1 MADANV
7 MKNTIVLEGEAE
19 YKKALGDINSRLR
32 ESKSA
37 MKAAAA
43 EYDAAGDSMQAMYRY
58 GDSLE
63 RTMESQNAA
72 LGLMSEHLDR
82 VEACYGKNSREANE
96 LRTKINNMRTELA
109 KTQTQMRQFESSMDA
124 ASDAGD
130 DLKAGMDA
138 GSAGLEQV
146 GEAAGRANED
156 VQELSQSIAD
166 MMGKKIID
174 FAVGKEALTT
184 LSDGLKWAM
193 GEAMNGI
200 ADQNKTQAITNTDA
214 ETAAMLV
221 RVQDAVKRQ
230 FAQYINDD
238 QARGLIGDLW
248 TGMGKAG
255 YTPTE
260 EEMTRLAPQIFG
272 VSQAKGIDTG
282 TLINSAQTLTTEFG
296 EGWQRSFDLLD
307 TLGAATV
314 GHAQEA
320 ISAMGTY
327 SEVFRQAGYDAD
339 DMFSIMISGAQEF
352 GVENLGDLGK
362 NLATFEK
369 NLTGG
374 SKEVD
379 KALKALG
386 VEITDLPGKF
396 QEGGEAAQKA
406 FSEIL
411 TRILSIED
419 KGKQA
424 DIAKAF
430 FGDMNWTKN
439 GADMAQLF
447 LQGFNTEMDVS
458 GQAQRTAQLWGD
470 TLDNNLAGLGE
481 RMNQQ
486 VGSILEK
493 PANMLNEFLKNVNRK
508 TDEAGGN
515 VVKGVTDAVSEGVE
529 TALTVNPNITSHS
542 GIAAGEAWGAG
553 YTSSVLERLRAM
565 RATVVVEAPS
575 IDDLLEKRSQAAGE
589 GNEELVAEL
598 DTQIESAASQAIES
612 AKEGKTLTIDE
623 LFAAR
628 SQAAGEGNE
637 ELVAEL
643 DAQIEAAI
651 AAITPTA
658 EEGGSQAGDTLGGS
672 AVTGLTDGMDG
683 MPGAAQDTV
692 DATVSALNAGK
703 SGAYDAGYA
712 TGKAFESGYNDAL
725 DRHSPSRVMRE
736 AAQDTVSPLFDE
748 FEQDRA
754 RLYEAAAGLA
764 QAVSEGYGDSAALR
778 AQAPAGDAQEP
789 GAGISAGVLAE
800 AVRQALGG
808 AGVYLDGQRVGE
820 LTAPGVSAGIAR
832 SAAATVRGRSAR
844 TKGW

>member
-1 MADANV
+1 MSDKNTV
-7 MKNTIVLEGEAE
+7 KNTIVLEGESE
-19 YKKALGDINSRLR
+19 YKKALGDINSKLR

-82 VEACYGKNSREANE
+82 VEACYGKNSREANK

-109 KTQTQMRQFESSMDA
+109 KTQIQMRQFENSMDA
-124 ASDAGD
+124 AAETGD

-248 TGMGKAG
+248 TGMAKAG

-282 TLINSAQTLTTEFG
+282 TLINAAQTLTTEFG

-447 LQGFNTEMDVS
+447 LQGFNTEMDVG

-486 VGSILEK
+486 VGTILEK
-493 PANMLNEFLKNVNRK
+493 PANMLNEFLKDVNRK
-508 TDEAGGN
+508 TDEAGGD
-515 VVKGVTDAVSEGVE
+515 VVKGVTGAVSEGVE
-529 TALTVNPNITSHS
+529 TALTVNPNITSRS

-553 YTSSVLERLRAM
+553 YASSVLERLRAM

-658 EEGGSQAGDTLGGS
+658 EEGGRQAGDTLGGS
-672 AVTGLTDGMDG
+672 AVTGLTEGLEGMT
-683 MPGAAQDTV
+683 GASADTV
-692 DATVSALNAGK
+692 NTTVATLYGGAPRSYSAGK
-703 SGAYDAGYA
+703 ALAAAFVRGY
-712 TGKAFESGYNDAL
+712 KNELRQS
-725 DRHSPSRVMRE
+725 SPSRVMRE

-748 FEQDRA
+748 FERDRA

-778 AQAPAGDAQEP
+778 AQAPQ
-789 GAGISAGVLAE
+789 
-800 AVRQALGG
+800 GG
-808 AGVYLDGQRVGE
+808 AQAAGGASVETMAQAMQKAMSGMAFELDGNRFAVLIE
-820 LTAPGVSAGIAR
+820 PGVSRATAQRAVATVKGQGTAAR
-832 SAAATVRGRSAR
+832 S
-844 TKGW
+844 W

>member
-1 MADANV
+1 MGETISN
-7 MKNTIVLEGEAE
+7 KIVLEGEAE

-32 ESKSA
+32 ENKSA

-43 EYDAAGDSMQAMYRY
+43 EYDAAGNSMEAMYRY

-63 RTMESQNAA
+63 RTMQTQNEA

-96 LRTKINNMRTELA
+96 LRTKINNMRVELS

-124 ASDAGD
+124 AAETGD

-166 MMGKKIID
+166 TMGKKIID
-174 FAVGKEALTT
+174 FAIGKEVLTT

-193 GEAMNGI
+193 GEAIDGI
-200 ADQNKTQAITNTDA
+200 EDQNKTRAITNTDA

-230 FAQYINDD
+230 FAQYITDD
-238 QARGLIGDLW
+238 LARGLIGDLW
-248 TGMGKAG
+248 TGMGING

-260 EEMTRLAPQIFG
+260 EEMARLAPQIYG
-272 VSQAKGIDTG
+272 VSLAKGIDTT
-282 TLINSAQTLTTEFG
+282 TLINSAQTLKTEFG

-327 SEVFRQAGYDAD
+327 SEAFKQAGYDAD

-352 GVENLGDLGK
+352 GVEKLGDIGK

-369 NLTGG
+369 NLTSG
-374 SKEVD
+374 SEEVE
-379 KALKALG
+379 KALKQLDLQ
-386 VEITDLPGKF
+386 TLDLPGKF
-396 QEGGEAAQKA
+396 QEGGEAAEVA
-406 FSEIL
+406 FSLIL
-411 TRILSIED
+411 TQILSIED
-419 KGKQA
+419 KAKQA

-458 GQAQRTAQLWGD
+458 GQAQSTAQLWGD
-470 TLDNNLAGLGE
+470 TLENNLAGLGE
-481 RMNQQ
+481 RASQQ
-486 VGSILEK
+486 VGEVLAPLAEGT
-493 PANMLNEFLKNVNRK
+493 NEFVKLANQK

-515 VVKGVTDAVSEGVE
+515 VIKGVGDALVQTVDDTLQANREKHAELVGEMSSETEALIAELNGIDARITEAWRKGDEVEAMNLEWRKQEIIEQINSMATEVSDEFSGMGTDAASALEDTSGDMRTSAETLTGEAVGAVTDAQGDMQS
-529 TALTVNPNITSHS
+529 
-542 GIAAGEAWGAG
+542 
-553 YTSSVLERLRAM
+553 
-565 RATVVVEAPS
+565 
-575 IDDLLEKRSQAAGE
+575 
-589 GNEELVAEL
+589 
-598 DTQIESAASQAIES
+598 
-612 AKEGKTLTIDE
+612 
-623 LFAAR
+623 
-628 SQAAGEGNE
+628 
-637 ELVAEL
+637 
-643 DAQIEAAI
+643 
-651 AAITPTA
+651 
-658 EEGGSQAGDTLGGS
+658 AGDTLGQSG
-672 AVTGLTDGMDG
+672 VTGLEEGLNGMREASGNAVDGAVAELYG
-683 MPGAAQDTV
+683 GVSRAYAAGQ
-692 DATVSALNAGK
+692 
-703 SGAYDAGYA
+703 A
-712 TGKAFESGYNDAL
+712 TGKAYAQGYKSAL
-725 DRHSPSRVMRE
+725 GIASPSRVMRE

-754 RLYEAAAGLA
+754 HLYEAAAGLA

-778 AQAPAGDAQEP
+778 AQAPQG
-789 GAGISAGVLAE
+789 GV
-800 AVRQALGG
+800 QAAGG
-808 AGVYLDGQRVGE
+808 ASVEMMAQAMQRAMSGMAFELDGNRFAVLIE
-820 LTAPGVSAGIAR
+820 PGVSRATAQR
-832 SAAATVRGRSAR
+832 AAATVKGQGAAARS
-844 TKGW
+844 W

>member
-1 MADANV
+1 MSDKNTA
-7 MKNTIVLEGEAE
+7 KNTIVLEGEAE
-19 YKKALGDINSRLR
+19 YKKALGDINSKLR

-43 EYDAAGDSMQAMYRY
+43 EYDAAGDSMQAMRRY

-82 VEACYGKNSREANE
+82 VEACYGKNSREANG

-109 KTQTQMRQFESSMDA
+109 KTQAQMRQFESSMDA
-124 ASDAGD
+124 AAETGD

-282 TLINSAQTLTTEFG
+282 TLINAAQTLTTEFG

-493 PANMLNEFLKNVNRK
+493 PANMLNEFLKDVNDQ
-508 TDEAGGN
+508 TDKMGGDVLKGASQASANLIGEKFDGLMEGMSIDPEAMSRAGSMAGEKWAEGYVESVGQATDQAVQDAAQNTEPVDVGELIKLREQAIDEDNEALATALDRQIQAAILKGQETGQEGGRQI
-515 VVKGVTDAVSEGVE
+515 GEDTSGAVTDAFTAAETNMQSAGETLGEEGVSGLE
-529 TALTVNPNITSHS
+529 EGLEGMTGASADTVNTTVATLY
-542 GIAAGEAWGAG
+542 GGAP
-553 YTSSVLERLRAM
+553 RAY
-565 RATVVVEAPS
+565 S
-575 IDDLLEKRSQAAGE
+575 
-589 GNEELVAEL
+589 
-598 DTQIESAASQAIES
+598 
-612 AKEGKTLTIDE
+612 
-623 LFAAR
+623 
-628 SQAAGEGNE
+628 
-637 ELVAEL
+637 
-643 DAQIEAAI
+643 
-651 AAITPTA
+651 
-658 EEGGSQAGDTLGGS
+658 
-672 AVTGLTDGMDG
+672 
-683 MPGAAQDTV
+683 
-692 DATVSALNAGK
+692 AGK
-703 SGAYDAGYA
+703 ALAAAFVRGYKNELRQA
-712 TGKAFESGYNDAL
+712 
-725 DRHSPSRVMRE
+725 SPSRVMRE

-778 AQAPAGDAQEP
+778 AQAPQ
-789 GAGISAGVLAE
+789 
-800 AVRQALGG
+800 GG
-808 AGVYLDGQRVGE
+808 AQAAGGASVETMAQAMQKAMSGMAFELDGNRFAVLIE
-820 LTAPGVSAGIAR
+820 PGVSRATAQRAVATIKGQGAAAR
-832 SAAATVRGRSAR
+832 S
-844 TKGW
+844 W

>member
-1 MADANV
+1 MSDKNTA
-7 MKNTIVLEGEAE
+7 KNTIVLEGEAE
-19 YKKALGDINSRLR
+19 YKKALGDINSKLR

-43 EYDAAGDSMQAMYRY
+43 EYDAAGNSMEAMCRY

-82 VEACYGKNSREANE
+82 VEACYGKNSREANK
-96 LRTKINNMRTELA
+96 LRTDINNMRTELA

-174 FAVGKEALTT
+174 FAVGKEMLST

-282 TLINSAQTLTTEFG
+282 TLINAAQTLTTEFG

-493 PANMLNEFLKNVNRK
+493 PANMLNEFLKNVNDQ
-508 TDEAGGN
+508 TDKLGGDVLKGASQASANLIGEKFDGLMAGMSIDPEAMSRAGSMAGEKWAEGYAESVGQATDQAVQDAAQNTEPVDVGELIKLREQAIDEDNEALATALDKQIQAAILKGQETGQEGGRQI
-515 VVKGVTDAVSEGVE
+515 GEDTSGAVTDAFTAAETNMQSAGETLGEEGVSGLE
-529 TALTVNPNITSHS
+529 EGLEGMTGASADTVNTTVATLY
-542 GIAAGEAWGAG
+542 GGAP
-553 YTSSVLERLRAM
+553 RAY
-565 RATVVVEAPS
+565 S
-575 IDDLLEKRSQAAGE
+575 
-589 GNEELVAEL
+589 
-598 DTQIESAASQAIES
+598 
-612 AKEGKTLTIDE
+612 
-623 LFAAR
+623 
-628 SQAAGEGNE
+628 
-637 ELVAEL
+637 
-643 DAQIEAAI
+643 
-651 AAITPTA
+651 
-658 EEGGSQAGDTLGGS
+658 
-672 AVTGLTDGMDG
+672 
-683 MPGAAQDTV
+683 
-692 DATVSALNAGK
+692 AGK
-703 SGAYDAGYA
+703 ALAAAFVRGYKNELRQA
-712 TGKAFESGYNDAL
+712 
-725 DRHSPSRVMRE
+725 SPSRVMRE

-778 AQAPAGDAQEP
+778 VQAPAGDAQEP